1 MKKYLKGVFVLIVL
15 FVFVNY
21 VSASTDIDE
30 IRLTSSTTSVNAG
43 VLSSYEASTS
53 TLHASVE
60 EFGSNTT
67 WAKMEEGHSSWNGFD
82 YDTPVAINDGKTKY
96 ALRIRI
102 ILDDGY
108 SFNSETKVYFNDE
121 DVTNNGNTEINTFSW
136 GGYVYIDLGKA
147 TGENI
152 NVYTVSFNTDGGN
165 EIDSQKV
172 PEGYTARRPY
182 NPVKEGYT
190 FGGWYLTSESE
201 NEFDFETPITKNTTL
216 IAKWVSAKKIEELRL
231 NSSTT
236 KPIEG
241 LLGEFTV
248 TTATEHIELS
258 DYGDNTIWMKWGEG
272 NTSWNGFGD
281 EKPIALAD
289 GKTHYGLRLCINV
302 KDEYQI
308 NSETKVFFNG
318 EDISSNEKTE
328 IDVYSWGAYV
338 YIDLGVIEKSSTPDT
353 PTNPETPAVLTTPKI
368 SVEKGPNNTL
378 YVNWD
383 FNEAATRYEVYR
395 STSNN
400 KKSKWTKF
408 DTIDSSSYEQLKL
421 TYGKTYYYK
430 VKACNET
437 ECTGYSNVAS
447 KKVVPDKVDLSVTS
461 AGEKNVKLSWNKV
474 DATGYEV
481 YMGKKKVATIKKAK
495 TVTYNKK
502 KLKASTKYTFKV
514 RAYKT
519 VKGKK
524 IYGAW
529 SEVVTT
535 KTAPAK
541 VKVSLTVKDYDSI
554 AIKSTTSKGATYYI
568 SQGKVDNSDFSGFLK
583 SEKAINETEYG
594 LIPGK
599 KYYLRVKACNEYDN
613 CSGWTTGSVKLTPL
627 APKYKL
633 STESKKVS
641 VMLNPVNGAD
651 GYEVYRSTSKKKG
664 YKLQGD
670 TSNLLLENATKKG
683 KTYYYKVRSYIIIE
697 DKKVYSPYSGI
708 KKIKSK

>member
-1 MKKYLKGVFVLIVL
+1 MKKYLKGVFILIVL

-21 VSASTDIDE
+21 VSASTEIDE
-30 IRLTSSTTSVNAG
+30 IRLTSSTTSVKAG
-43 VLSSYEASTS
+43 VLSSYEVSTS

-60 EFGSNTT
+60 EYGSNTG
-67 WAKMEEGHSSWNGFD
+67 WLKMEEGHSSWNGFG

-96 ALRIRI
+96 ALRIKI

-121 DVTNNGNTEINTFSW
+121 DVTNNGDTEISVFDW
-136 GGYVYIDLGKA
+136 GGYVNIDLGKA

-182 NPVKEGYT
+182 DPVKEGYT
-190 FGGWYLTSESE
+190 FGGWYLNSESE
-201 NEFDFETPITKNTTL
+201 NAFDFETPITKNTTL

-236 KPIEG
+236 KPTEG

-258 DYGDNTIWMKWGEG
+258 DYGDNTGWMKWGEG

-302 KDEYQI
+302 KDGYQI

-318 EDISSNEKTE
+318 VDVSSNEKTE

-502 KLKASTKYTFKV
+502 KLKTNTKYTFKV

-535 KTAPAK
+535 MTTPVKPKVSLSIKEYNEMNIKIAK
-541 VKVSLTVKDYDSI
+541 VKGASKYVVEKSLDGKTY
-554 AIKSTTSKGATYYI
+554 TSVEELPTYGTLTQGDLEVGKTYY
-568 SQGKVDNSDFSGFLK
+568 
-583 SEKAINETEYG
+583 Y
-594 LIPGK
+594 
-599 KYYLRVKACNEYDN
+599 RVKACNAYT
-613 CSGWTTGSVKLTPL
+613 CGKWTTVSKKQTTL
-627 APKYKL
+627 APKL
-633 STESKKVS
+633 SLATESKKVT
-641 VMLNPVNGAD
+641 VTVTAVNGAD

-670 TSNLLLENATKKG
+670 TTDLVLENATKKG
-683 KTYYYKVRSYIIIE
+683 KTYYYKVRSYKLV
-697 DKKVYSPYSGI
+697 DGKKVYSPYSGI